1 MHATSKA
8 KSSFGMAVVLIVSP
22 KFFEMKFLNTSL
34 LLCCVLMLAACSK
47 KPKAGYSNI
56 KPNDFFELKLGNTA
70 VIPEEKFK
78 LTFKEVPEDSRCP
91 KYVNCIQEG
100 QVKMIFVANID
111 GKSQP
116 PLELVRK
123 KSDAKPATATVGS
136 YKIQVYDVTPESE
149 SGKKINPADY
159 TARMTVKKVAAEKM
173 EDK

>member
-1 MHATSKA
+1 
-8 KSSFGMAVVLIVSP
+8 
-22 KFFEMKFLNTSL
+22 MKILNTSL
-34 LLCCVLMLAACSK
+34 LLCSVLFLVACGN
-47 KPKAGYSNI
+47 KPKASYVNI
-56 KPNDFFELKLGNTA
+56 KSNDFFELKLGNSA

-100 QVKMIFVANID
+100 QIRMVFVANID

-116 PLELVRK
+116 PVELVRK
-123 KSDAKPATATVGS
+123 KSDVKPATATVGS

-159 TARMTVKKVAAEKM
+159 AARMTVKKAATTDKV

>member
-1 MHATSKA
+1 MKILHTS
-8 KSSFGMAVVLIVSP
+8 F
-22 KFFEMKFLNTSL
+22 
-34 LLCCVLMLAACSK
+34 LLCSVLFLAACGN
-47 KPKAGYSNI
+47 KPKASYVNI
-56 KPNDFFELKLGNTA
+56 KPNDFFELKLGNSA

-91 KYVNCIQEG
+91 KYVNCVQEG
-100 QVKMIFVANID
+100 QVRMVFVANID

-116 PLELVRK
+116 PVELVRK

-159 TARMTVKKVAAEKM
+159 SARMTVKKAATTDKV

>member
-1 MHATSKA
+1 LGGCFNRFTKIFA
-8 KSSFGMAVVLIVSP
+8 
-22 KFFEMKFLNTSL
+22 MKILNISL
-34 LLCCVLMLAACSK
+34 LLCSVLFLAACGN
-47 KPKAGYSNI
+47 KPKASYVNI
-56 KPNDFFELKLGNTA
+56 KPNDFFELKLGNSA

-100 QVKMIFVANID
+100 QIRMVFVANID

-116 PLELVRK
+116 PVELVRK
-123 KSDAKPATATVGS
+123 KSDVKPATATVGG

-159 TARMTVKKVAAEKM
+159 AARMTVKKATTTDKV

>member
-1 MHATSKA
+1 MN
-8 KSSFGMAVVLIVSP
+8 
-22 KFFEMKFLNTSL
+22 FFNTSF
-34 LLCCVLMLAACSK
+34 LLCAMLLMGACGK
-47 KPKAGYSNI
+47 KPKASDINI

-100 QVKMIFVANID
+100 QIRMVFVANID

-116 PLELVRK
+116 PVELVRK
-123 KSDAKPATATVGS
+123 KSDVKPATATVGS

-159 TARMTVKKVAAEKM
+159 KARMTVKKVTAEKM

>member
-1 MHATSKA
+1 
-8 KSSFGMAVVLIVSP
+8 
-22 KFFEMKFLNTSL
+22 MKILNTSL
-34 LLCCVLMLAACSK
+34 LLCSVLFLAACGN
-47 KPKAGYSNI
+47 KPKASYVNI
-56 KPNDFFELKLGNTA
+56 KPNDFFELKLGNSA

-100 QVKMIFVANID
+100 QIRMVFVANID

-116 PLELVRK
+116 PVELVRK
-123 KSDAKPATATVGS
+123 KSDVKPATATVGS

-159 TARMTVKKVAAEKM
+159 AARMTVKKAATTDKV